1 MVLLELGFQEA
12 CWDVGFSCAP
22 GRTPR
27 AGGLV
32 TFTGYFKRLYFLD
45 SMHLKTKQN
54 NDLMLILGRLISK
67 SDNRM
72 WQGLT
77 MGSPKTL
84 AESDSLSRGSIGG
97 P

>member
-54 NDLMLILGRLISK
+54 NCLLLILGRLISVNQITGCGK
-67 SDNRM
+67 VSL
-72 WQGLT
+72 WVH
-77 MGSPKTL
+77 PKPWLRVT
-84 AESDSLSRGSIGG
+84 R
-97 P
+97 